1 MISTK
6 SEIRCARCPLARR
19 CWGSKPQAVEGIRGR
34 PQSQLERGAR
44 LIRQGEASRSVYLV
58 VAGCLILRETTAEG
72 TERTV
77 GFRFPGEVVG
87 LEGWASGSQ
96 SFTAIATDATSVCR
110 VTMTPAGAGYCSA
123 ALLEQLLVKCTFRL
137 ERSEKLW
144 RGLPAVELVAAFLD
158 DFAQRTH
165 LSANVTDLRK
175 LPMTRADIGSCLGLA
190 EETVVRALT
199 QLRSRR
205 GAEIGGSRTAT
216 HA

>member
-1 MISTK
+1 MISATC
-6 SEIRCARCPLARR
+6 EIRCARCPLARR
-19 CWGSKPQAVEGIRGR
+19 CWGSKPLPVDGIRGR
-34 PQSQLERGAR
+34 PQPLLERGAR
-44 LIRQGEASRSVYLV
+44 LIRQGEESRSVYLV

-72 TERTV
+72 TERTI

-110 VTMTPAGAGYCSA
+110 VAIAPAGRGDSNA
-123 ALLEQLLVKCTFRL
+123 ALLEQLLVKCTIRL
-137 ERSEKLW
+137 ERSKKVW
-144 RGLPAVELVAAFLD
+144 RGLPAVELVAAFLE

-165 LSANVTDLRK
+165 VNASVTDLRT

-205 GAEIGGSRTAT
+205 GA
-216 HA
+216 

>member
-1 MISTK
+1 MISARC
-6 SEIRCARCPLARR
+6 EIPCARCPLARR
-19 CWGSKPQAVEGIRGR
+19 CWGSKALPVEGMRGR
-34 PQSQLERGAR
+34 PQPLLERGAR
-44 LIRQGEASRSVYLV
+44 LICQGEESRSVYLV

-110 VTMTPAGAGYCSA
+110 VAIAPAGRGYSSA
-123 ALLEQLLVKCTFRL
+123 TLLEQLLVKCTIRL
-137 ERSEKLW
+137 ERSKKLW
-144 RGLPAVELVAAFLD
+144 RGLPAVELVAAFLE
-158 DFAQRTH
+158 DFAQRTRVNA
-165 LSANVTDLRK
+165 SVTDLRS

-199 QLRSRR
+199 ELRSRK
-205 GAEIGGSRTAT
+205 GAESHR
-216 HA
+216 

>member
-1 MISTK
+1 V
-6 SEIRCARCPLARR
+6 RAARSRAVLGLEAADGAGHPWPPATAAGAWSQARSPGR
-19 CWGSKPQAVEGIRGR
+19 TVALGLSRGS
-34 PQSQLERGAR
+34 
-44 LIRQGEASRSVYLV
+44 
-58 VAGCLILRETTAEG
+58 GCLILRETTAEG